1 MAEIKLFGYCNNI
14 SVKPGDKQ
22 TFHVTADGTDTAQ
35 AQLVRLIH
43 GDQHPDGPGFIEE
56 EVDCEINGAW
66 QVNKQYTQVGS
77 YLEVPDPQNQLCPDG
92 SFSMF
97 AYIWPSLHSKVG
109 AQAVFGRYDDYNCIG
124 YGIAIDPNGK
134 LLFIVADGKE
144 IDHVEAEVPLQRH
157 IWYFVGASYDASTG
171 KATLYQAGV
180 VNRYN
185 SLWGK
190 VTPMDYD
197 SHVCETFRFKPEH
210 APDISFLLGGTWDYH
225 LKRGKFVNELF
236 SGKIDR
242 PGIVSRV
249 LSREEFDQICSGGKP
264 PENDILAYWDTT
276 AGYTD
281 TGIGDTVIDTGPYG
295 LNAIGINKP
304 VRAQT
309 GWNWNGHNDCF
320 RLAPEE
326 YGGIEL
332 HDDAIIDCGW
342 DVTRSLVIPEDLKSG
357 VYAVRL
363 RAGDGTGLSEEYL
376 VFFVRAK
383 TPKAP
388 IALLMPTATYL
399 AYANDHLSFEA
410 EMAQPIVGQ
419 TPILTDIDIEIH
431 QSPEFGRSTYDHH
444 HDGAGICYTSYRRPI
459 VGMRPKHRNA
469 MNGITWGFAA
479 DLSIL
484 AWLEHCNYDYEVLTD
499 EDLHQKGVDAISPYK
514 CVITGTHPEY
524 YSETMLDATEDFV
537 AGGGRLIYMGGNGYY
552 WNVDFCQDE
561 PWCMEVRKLDSG
573 MRAWN
578 AKPGEHYMQTTGQ
591 KGGLWKNLGRPPQ
604 KALGV
609 GFISQG
615 FESCRPFRRMP
626 DSWHRTIS
634 WITEGIEGEIIGDF
648 GLAHRAAGGI
658 EMDRYDLEKG
668 TPPHA
673 KIVASSGGHTDNYM
687 LVCEEVL
694 YAFPGMTG
702 TYDHRIR
709 ADMVYFTSLN
719 DGAVFS
725 SGSIAFGQALPSHG
739 FNNNVSKLLANLVDA
754 FSKDG
759 SLPGGKWISEE
770 KQWR

>member
-1 MAEIKLFGYCNNI
+1 MAEVKLFGYCNHI
-14 SVKPGDKQ
+14 SVKPGDEQ
-22 TFHVTADGTDTAQ
+22 TFHVTADGTDSAE

-43 GDQHPDGPGFIEE
+43 GDQHPDGPGVIEE
-56 EVDCEINGAW
+56 EVGCEINGTW
-66 QVNKQYTQVGS
+66 DVKKQYTQVGS
-77 YLEVPDPQNQLCPDG
+77 YLEVADPENRLCVDG

-97 AYIWPSLHSKVG
+97 AYIWPSLHPKVG
-109 AQAVFGRYDDYNCIG
+109 ATAVFGRYDDYNSVG
-124 YGIAIDPNGK
+124 YGIGIDPSGK
-134 LLFIVADGKE
+134 LLFIVGDGKE
-144 IDHVEAEVPLQRH
+144 FDHVEAEIPLQRH
-157 IWYFVGASYDASTG
+157 IWYFIGASYDAATG
-171 KATLYQAGV
+171 RATLYQSGV

-197 SHVCETFRFKPEH
+197 SHVSEVLRFKPEH
-210 APDISFLLGGTWDYH
+210 APDISFLVGGTWDEH
-225 LKRGKFVNELF
+225 SRRGKFVNELY

-242 PGIVSRV
+242 PGMVSRA
-249 LSREEFDQICSGGKP
+249 LSRAEFDQICMGGKP
-264 PENDILAYWDTT
+264 PENDILTYWDTT
-276 AGYTD
+276 VGYTD
-281 TGIGDTVIDTGPYG
+281 SGIGDIVMDTGPHG
-295 LNAIGINKP
+295 LHATGVNKP

-309 GWNWNGHNDCF
+309 GWNWSGRNDCF

-332 HDDAIIDCGW
+332 HDDAVIDCGW
-342 DVTRSLVIPEDLKSG
+342 DVTNRLTIPDDLKSG
-357 VYAVRL
+357 VYAIRL
-363 RAGDGTGLSEEYL
+363 RAGDGTGLGEEYL

-388 IALLMPTATYL
+388 IALLIPTASYL
-399 AYANDHLSFEA
+399 AYANARLTFDA

-419 TPILTDIDIEIH
+419 TPIVSEIDIEVY
-431 QSPEFGRSTYDHH
+431 QSPDFGMSTYDHH
-444 HDGAGICYTSYRRPI
+444 RDGAGVCYSSYRRPI
-459 VGMRPKHRNA
+459 VDMRPKYRNP
-469 MNGITWGFAA
+469 MTGVTWQFPA
-479 DLSIL
+479 DLSIV

-499 EDLHQKGVDAISPYK
+499 EDLHLEGADAILPYK

-524 YSETMLDATEDFV
+524 YSEIMLDATEDFV

-552 WNVDFCQDE
+552 WNVNFCEEE

-591 KGGLWKNLGRPPQ
+591 KGGLWRNLGRPPQ

-615 FESCRPFRRMP
+615 FESARPYRRMP
-626 DSWHRTIS
+626 DSWHRTVS
-634 WITEGIEGEIIGDF
+634 WITEGVEGEIIGDF
-648 GLAHRAAGGI
+648 GLAHGGAGGI

-673 KIVASSGGHTDNYM
+673 KIIASSGGHTDNYT

-709 ADMVYFTSLN
+709 ADMVYFTSSN
-719 DGAVFS
+719 NGAVFS
-725 SGSIAFGQALPSHG
+725 TGSIAYGQALPVND
-739 FNNNVSKLLANLVDA
+739 FDNNVSQVLQNVMNA
-754 FSKDG
+754 FIKEG
-759 SLPGGKWISEE
+759 SLPGKHWSAEE
-770 KQWR
+770 KQWQ

>member
-1 MAEIKLFGYCNNI
+1 MAEVKLFGYCNNI
-14 SVKPGDKQ
+14 SVKPGDEQ
-22 TFHVTADGTDTAQ
+22 TFHVTADGTDTAE

-43 GDQHPDGPGFIEE
+43 GDQHPDGPGFVEE

-77 YLEVPDPQNQLCPDG
+77 YLQVPDPQNRLCPDG

-109 AQAVFGRYDDYNCIG
+109 AQAVLTRYDDYNCIG

-134 LLFIVADGKE
+134 LLFTVADGKE

-225 LKRGKFVNELF
+225 LTRGKFVNELF

-242 PGIVSRV
+242 PGIVSGV
-249 LSREEFDQICSGGKP
+249 LSREEFDHICSGGKP
-264 PENDILAYWDTT
+264 PEKDILAYWDTT

-281 TGIGDTVIDTGPYG
+281 TGIGDTVIDTGPHG

-309 GWNWNGHNDCF
+309 GWNWNGRNDCF

-332 HDDAIIDCGW
+332 HEDSVIDCGW
-342 DVTRSLVIPEDLKSG
+342 DVTKSLVIPEDLKSG

-383 TPKAP
+383 TPRAP
-388 IALLMPTATYL
+388 IAFLVPTATYL

-410 EMAQPIVGQ
+410 QMAQPIVGQ
-419 TPILTDIDIEIH
+419 TPVVTETDIEIH

-444 HDGAGICYTSYRRPI
+444 HDGAG
-459 VGMRPKHRNA
+459 V
-469 MNGITWGFAA
+469 
-479 DLSIL
+479 
-484 AWLEHCNYDYEVLTD
+484 
-499 EDLHQKGVDAISPYK
+499 
-514 CVITGTHPEY
+514 
-524 YSETMLDATEDFV
+524 
-537 AGGGRLIYMGGNGYY
+537 
-552 WNVDFCQDE
+552 
-561 PWCMEVRKLDSG
+561 
-573 MRAWN
+573 
-578 AKPGEHYMQTTGQ
+578 
-591 KGGLWKNLGRPPQ
+591 
-604 KALGV
+604 
-609 GFISQG
+609 
-615 FESCRPFRRMP
+615 
-626 DSWHRTIS
+626 
-634 WITEGIEGEIIGDF
+634 
-648 GLAHRAAGGI
+648 
-658 EMDRYDLEKG
+658 
-668 TPPHA
+668 
-673 KIVASSGGHTDNYM
+673 
-687 LVCEEVL
+687 
-694 YAFPGMTG
+694 
-702 TYDHRIR
+702 
-709 ADMVYFTSLN
+709 
-719 DGAVFS
+719 
-725 SGSIAFGQALPSHG
+725 
-739 FNNNVSKLLANLVDA
+739 
-754 FSKDG
+754 
-759 SLPGGKWISEE
+759 
-770 KQWR
+770 